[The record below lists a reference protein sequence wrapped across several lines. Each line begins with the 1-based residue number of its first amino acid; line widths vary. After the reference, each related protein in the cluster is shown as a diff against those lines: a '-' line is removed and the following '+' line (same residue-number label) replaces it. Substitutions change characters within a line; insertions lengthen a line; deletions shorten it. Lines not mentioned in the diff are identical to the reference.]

1 MAMSA
6 FVIMEQI
13 AAANLG
19 MMAIPRYAH
28 PHFVVP
34 AQLSKHHSKSALPT
48 LAERSDRVFTPHLLR
63 TSRPVTLKTE

>member
-13 AAANLG
+13 AVANLE

-34 AQLSKHHSKSALPT
+34 AQLSKHHSKSALPI
-48 LAERSDRVFTPHLLR
+48 LAER
-63 TSRPVTLKTE
+63 K